1 MKNLSTLLCLLCL
14 SGFGTAQNASSYL
27 LLQGERLAPNEISLS
42 RVKDICALEVGNDD
56 WQMKVKPTSIKISIG
71 TPTGKATTFNCRGG
85 VADAA
90 GTKALEK
97 VKPGDMLFVCEAG
110 VPERVKAQVGQ
121 FALKVK

>member
-1 MKNLSTLLCLLCL
+1 MKNLSTLLLLLCL
-14 SGFGTAQNASSYL
+14 SGVASAQTSASYL
-27 LLQGERLAPNEISLS
+27 LLLGERLAPNEISLS
-42 RVKDICALEVGNDD
+42 LVKDICALEVGNDD

-97 VKPGDMLFVCEAG
+97 VKPGDMLFICDLG